1 MNAAE
6 DKELIE
12 SLRRELEYMKSK
24 NEQMMIIMQKTGSAE
39 SVRSMDPVL
48 TPASEVDV
56 NSSDLLT
63 KNVKMGDVWDV

>member
-24 NEQMMIIMQKTGSAE
+24 NEQMMIIMQKTGAAE
-39 SVRSMDPVL
+39 SVRSIDPVL
-48 TPASEVDV
+48 TPASEADV

-63 KNVKMGDVWDV
+63 KNVKMGDMWDV